1 MRHMRAILPAGIGEP
16 HLELQEKLLLASS
29 AINRPLQKILRLNI
43 RLMTL
48 AVLAILATSIDFAYG
63 AKAQDDAIKCAK
75 EWLSLVDAGLFAESW
90 KAGGTLYAKGLS
102 FRGVGAQT

>member
-16 HLELQEKLLLASS
+16 HLEPQLKLLLASS

-63 AKAQDDAIKCAK
+63 AKAQDDAIKY
-75 EWLSLVDAGLFAESW
+75 AE
-90 KAGGTLYAKGLS
+90 
-102 FRGVGAQT
+102 RVVVPR